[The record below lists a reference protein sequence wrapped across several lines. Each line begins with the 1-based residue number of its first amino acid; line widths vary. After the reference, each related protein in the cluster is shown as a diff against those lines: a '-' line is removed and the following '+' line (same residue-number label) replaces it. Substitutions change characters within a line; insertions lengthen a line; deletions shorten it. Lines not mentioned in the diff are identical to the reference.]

1 MACLNVELVG
11 ITFEDIKFEL
21 TDDANLSHKG
31 VWKKLTILKE
41 VF

>member
-1 MACLNVELVG
+1 MACLNVELLA
-11 ITFEDIKFEL
+11 ITFEGIKFEL

-31 VWKKLTILKE
+31 VLEKLTIPKE